1 MKFSLIA
8 IVFIFAV
15 QLFAADRWGAFSDP
29 FPIHDVAPY
38 GDNGIMLAT
47 DGGLRFRTL
56 EGDRVFLSQDGLET
70 SAFYSVVSSTLGTF
84 AVSEFGIVVAINGDG
99 NTWRVLNRSYVK
111 NNVRAV
117 PRGAVLG
124 KNILVIAFEDRL
136 AFFDILKSTS
146 LLTVDRI
153 GNYSLQMNALK
164 QLAVHGDT
172 LYVKTERTSYSRVMD
187 WDGLASDIH
196 LGDASSWNLLSAEN
210 TVSEFAPW
218 DSTKVVAG
226 DEVLT
231 ESFLFDNNGCR
242 VRWTL
247 RSKDGYFLVG
257 PYTILFLHDQGT
269 PRIVDLPYERYT
281 LGEAYELQAMPMGGV
296 LAASVDGKI
305 GYAKPTGWREPEYG
319 ERLFRLFCQDEG
331 AVGPSGRVRI
341 LSYLGLCL
349 PDLFPLGNGAGV
361 LL

>member
-172 LYVKTERTSYSRVMD
+172 LYVKTERASYSRVMD
-187 WDGLASDIH
+187 WDNLASDIH

-269 PRIVDLPYERYT
+269 PRIVDLPYEN
-281 LGEAYELQAMPMGGV
+281 MP
-296 LAASVDGKI
+296 L
-305 GYAKPTGWREPEYG
+305 TGWGTAFP
-319 ERLFRLFCQDEG
+319 
-331 AVGPSGRVRI
+331 PI
-341 LSYLGLCL
+341 LPG
-349 PDLFPLGNGAGV
+349 
-361 LL
+361 